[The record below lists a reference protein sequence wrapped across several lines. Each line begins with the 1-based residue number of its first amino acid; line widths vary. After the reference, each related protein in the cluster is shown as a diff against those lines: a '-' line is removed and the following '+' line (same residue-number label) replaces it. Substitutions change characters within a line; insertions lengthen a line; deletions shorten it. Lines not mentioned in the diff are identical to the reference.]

1 MLPNK
6 DISNKKGSVAQ
17 ILTDNFEKFNSC
29 KTKEDV
35 INLCHQLFDEV
46 GLDTPWTKQFFY
58 NLNRQ
63 RDFAGAMIYMNN
75 ARMAGSGL
83 SMKRGAR
90 QFYENDEI
98 NESMSADEKAEF
110 MKKLRKGE
118 VKFKYMKKDGS
129 EREAKGTMDPKLMNL
144 PEKKTQAN
152 VDSAE
157 KKQVRKLPEDS
168 VFYYD
173 LDAKNFRSFKMS
185 NFIGYV

>member
-6 DISNKKGSVAQ
+6 DISNKKGAAAQ
-17 ILTDNFEKFNSC
+17 ILTTNFEKFNTC

-35 INLCHQLFDEV
+35 ITLCHQLFDEA

-58 NLNRQ
+58 NLDRQ
-63 RDFAGAMIYMNN
+63 PNYASAMIYMNN

-173 LDAKNFRSFKMS
+173 LDAKGFRSFKMS
-185 NFIGYV
+185 NFIEYV